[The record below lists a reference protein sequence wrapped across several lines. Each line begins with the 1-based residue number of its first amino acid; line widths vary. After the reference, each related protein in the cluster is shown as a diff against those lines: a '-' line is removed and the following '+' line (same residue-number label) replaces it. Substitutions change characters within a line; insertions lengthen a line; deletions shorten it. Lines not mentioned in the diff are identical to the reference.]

1 MKKLLM
7 ISLMLAAL
15 LVGCGEQPAVSAPPV
30 EPTPPVSVE
39 NTPVA
44 PAPDDVEP
52 PEETVSEVWMEWTGE
67 SVGEWPLAQRLEL
80 LQFCGSEDPA
90 LEEANRDMVMTAENQ
105 RYWFE
110 LALEKGE
117 EQCLADGDSWA
128 SLWAYPVVTDR
139 YLSAVLVQRNLYLHT
154 GETRT
159 WNLVSANYVYDKQEQ
174 RFLSLEDAL
183 EMMQI
188 SQGDLEREI
197 WEYAR
202 EHDIGTYEDL
212 SSIGFY
218 MTPEGNP
225 VFIIGAVVYGIGP
238 EMGWAT
244 FFTWDN
250 GDIFWSGDDPMPVYL
265 VDTRWE
271 DLACLQ
277 GMGQYDGAAMISEE
291 EAVDMLCQI
300 VEVQDALMAGMSMMI
315 DGSTEFI
322 DGEEHLCIA
331 LGTEHEE
338 NFVREQ
344 FYAVSWYS
352 VYRMDAV
359 TGDWVAVG
367 FG

>member
-1 MKKLLM
+1 MKKLL
-7 ISLMLAAL
+7 IVSLALASL
-15 LVGCGEQPAVSAPPV
+15 LVGCKEKPAVSAPPT
-30 EPTPPVSVE
+30 EPVPPGPVE
-39 NTPVA
+39 NVPVVSE
-44 PAPDDVEP
+44 PGDVQP
-52 PEETVSEVWMEWTGE
+52 PEETVSEVWLDLEWE
-67 SVGEWPLAQRLEL
+67 AEGEWPLAQRLEL

-90 LEEANRDMVMTAENQ
+90 LEEANLDMQITAENQ

-110 LALEKGE
+110 AALEKGE
-117 EQCLADGDSWA
+117 EQCRADGDSWA

-159 WNLVSANYVYDKQEQ
+159 WNIVSANYVYDKQEQ
-174 RFLSLEDAL
+174 RFLSLEDAFA
-183 EMMQI
+183 MM
-188 SQGDLEREI
+188 SVDRGDLERAV
-197 WEYAR
+197 WEYAG
-202 EHDIGTYEDL
+202 EHDIGTYENL

-218 MTPEGNP
+218 MNPEGDP

-244 FFTWDN
+244 FFNWDN
-250 GDIFWSGDDPMPVYL
+250 GDIYWSGEEPMPLYL

-271 DLACLQ
+271 ELACLQ

-300 VEVQDALMAGMSMMI
+300 VEVQDALTSGMSMMI

-331 LGTEHEE
+331 IGTEHAE

-344 FYAVSWYS
+344 LYAVSWLS
-352 VYRMDAV
+352 VYRMDEM